1 MINYMEKMG
10 KKSPFLTGIYK
21 RPSLRDWDVKMA
33 NQDLQKVHELMGLDN
48 GLTYGVKRLHSTE
61 DGPLVMCFDAD
72 TCQLS
77 KAEEHLNYCRGV
89 IRAEKDSSIPQTST
103 QEEESEGANLDY
115 DNVAEDDINAKSVDK
130 DDDDNEDDEADET
143 NAKDIDEDEDDKDDK
158 ADEIN
163 AKGIDEDDNAEWID
177 KDDDEGEII
186 AKIIDDSVK
195 EESKI
200 IDDSVKTSSN
210 VQDEVN
216 AKVVDD
222 SMKQPS
228 NANEEMFNGED
239 DNAERIDED
248 DDEEEIIAKMID
260 DSVKA
265 ACKVIDNS
273 VKTSS
278 NVQDE
283 MNAKVVDDSMKQ
295 PSNAG
300 LTLTQETILKF
311 PEYLGDVN
319 EEINTNDSETA
330 GPATQETM
338 LKFPEYFDN
347 DSTKEKCSQSLA
359 LVFVPEAKGGEKP
372 TECNEEIVLDATPLR
387 TTLPDEI
394 IDLDNVTTKKRK
406 KHNMLYSDST
416 YPERRRAVKKSKYL
430 ESPYDDAV
438 HESTSSELE
447 KQLSTYAWSP
457 ELDLHDLLY
466 CSNNKAH
473 QYALERQA
481 LWSLQQD
488 EWVSYLVDLER
499 PDAFDKNNPAAF
511 ARFIDRLS
519 KFKYINWKDMDPNS
533 L

>member
-72 TCQLS
+72 TCPLS
-77 KAEEHLNYCRGV
+77 KAEEHLNYCRGA
-89 IRAEKDSSIPQTST
+89 IRVYTTAAETLQRRIAEGSVGTSRENDPVQIQSKKAEENKRSNNEKEKAEKDSSIPQTST
-103 QEEESEGANLDY
+103 QE
-115 DNVAEDDINAKSVDK
+115 KK
-130 DDDDNEDDEADET
+130 
-143 NAKDIDEDEDDKDDK
+143 
-158 ADEIN
+158 
-163 AKGIDEDDNAEWID
+163 
-177 KDDDEGEII
+177 
-186 AKIIDDSVK
+186 
-195 EESKI
+195 
-200 IDDSVKTSSN
+200 
-210 VQDEVN
+210 
-216 AKVVDD
+216 
-222 SMKQPS
+222 
-228 NANEEMFNGED
+228 
-239 DNAERIDED
+239 
-248 DDEEEIIAKMID
+248 
-260 DSVKA
+260 
-265 ACKVIDNS
+265 
-273 VKTSS
+273 
-278 NVQDE
+278 
-283 MNAKVVDDSMKQ
+283 
-295 PSNAG
+295 
-300 LTLTQETILKF
+300 
-311 PEYLGDVN
+311 
-319 EEINTNDSETA
+319 ETA
-330 GPATQETM
+330 CPATQETM

-394 IDLDNVTTKKRK
+394 IDLHNVTTKKRK

-457 ELDLHDLLY
+457 ELDPHDLLY

-488 EWVSYLVDLER
+488 E
-499 PDAFDKNNPAAF
+499 
-511 ARFIDRLS
+511 
-519 KFKYINWKDMDPNS
+519 
-533 L
+533 

>member
-72 TCQLS
+72 TCPLS
-77 KAEEHLNYCRGV
+77 KAEEHLNYCRGA
-89 IRAEKDSSIPQTST
+89 IRVYTTAAETLQRRIAEGSIGTSRENDSVQNQSKKAEENKTSNNEKEKAEKDSSIPQTST
-103 QEEESEGANLDY
+103 QEEESEGANLDN

-130 DDDDNEDDEADET
+130 YDDDNEDDEEDET
-143 NAKDIDEDEDDKDDK
+143 NAK
-158 ADEIN
+158 
-163 AKGIDEDDNAEWID
+163 GID
-177 KDDDEGEII
+177 
-186 AKIIDDSVK
+186 
-195 EESKI
+195 
-200 IDDSVKTSSN
+200 
-210 VQDEVN
+210 
-216 AKVVDD
+216 
-222 SMKQPS
+222 
-228 NANEEMFNGED
+228 ED

-265 ACKVIDNS
+265 TCKIIDDS

-338 LKFPEYFDN
+338 LKFPEYFGN

-359 LVFVPEAKGGEKP
+359 LVLVPEAKGGEKP
-372 TECNEEIVLDATPLR
+372 AECNEEIVLDATPLR
-387 TTLPDEI
+387 SALPDEI
-394 IDLDNVTTKKRK
+394 IDLDNVTTQKRK

-430 ESPYDDAV
+430 ESPYDAV
-438 HESTSSELE
+438 HESTSSELQ

-457 ELDLHDLLY
+457 ELDPHDLLY
-466 CSNNKAH
+466 CSDNKAH
-473 QYALERQA
+473 QYALERQD

-488 EWVSYLVDLER
+488 EWVSCLVINAWVNCLNWNQSRDKTKRLVTPMMNYVDLER
-499 PDAFDKNNPAAF
+499 PGAFDKNNPAAF

-519 KFKYINWKDMDPNS
+519 KFKYIDWKDMDPNS
-533 L
+533 LELDRCLKPFYPRNGF